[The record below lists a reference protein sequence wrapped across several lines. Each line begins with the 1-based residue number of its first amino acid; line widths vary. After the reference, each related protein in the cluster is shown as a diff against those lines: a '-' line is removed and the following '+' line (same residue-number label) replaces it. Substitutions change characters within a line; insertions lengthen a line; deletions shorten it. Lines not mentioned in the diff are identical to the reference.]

1 MKDQTGY
8 LFHPGDGDCKDKY
21 NNSPLF
27 YACKN
32 LNKQFVDYLV
42 NELKVNIN

>member
-1 MKDQTGY
+1 VY
-8 LFHPGDGDCKDKY
+8 NEGDGDFKDKF

-42 NELKVNIN
+42 DELKVNINERC